1 MTYLGE
7 NDVGAD
13 GATDDPITI
22 EREDGTSKGR
32 YVAIV
37 DGHEAEMTYSKVG
50 ASSIIIDHTGV
61 PDALRGR
68 GVGKAL
74 VKRGVEDARDA
85 GVTIIPL
92 CPFAKAL
99 IARTPEWQDVLKR

>member
-1 MTYLGE
+1 MAE
-7 NDVGAD
+7 
-13 GATDDPITI
+13 I
-22 EREDGTSKGR
+22 EIAREEGDAKGR
-32 YVAIV
+32 YVTRV

-68 GVGKAL
+68 GVGQAL
-74 VKRGVEDARDA
+74 VRRGVEDARA
-85 GVTIIPL
+85 EGRTIIPL

-99 IARTPEWQDVLKR
+99 IARHAEWQDVLKR